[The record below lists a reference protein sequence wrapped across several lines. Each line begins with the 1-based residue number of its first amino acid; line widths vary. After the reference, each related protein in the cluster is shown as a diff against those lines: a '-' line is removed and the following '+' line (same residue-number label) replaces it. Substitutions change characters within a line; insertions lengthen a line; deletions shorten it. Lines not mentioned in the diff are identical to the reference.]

1 MWITTFIM
9 FAVSTCHFVL
19 RWGRLMR
26 TIMNDF
32 EDSSDNGITVE
43 LASFMNLYIPAI
55 NVSHLNYGSIML
67 TLMNCFAVPFERW
80 NCTLEGMDHVG
91 TQRESLDFLCA
102 IFSGIRR

>member
-19 RWGRLMR
+19 QWGRLMR

-43 LASFMNLYIPAI
+43 VAPNVNLYIPAI
-55 NVSHLNYGSIML
+55 NVSHLNYGSIIL
-67 TLMNCFAVPFERW
+67 TLVNCFAVFFERW
-80 NCTLEGMDHVG
+80 NCTLEGMDLVG
-91 TQRESLDFLCA
+91 TQRESLDILCA
-102 IFSGIRR
+102 VFSGIRR